1 MHGYGLVVDDPSRV
15 VYETADGS
23 ERLTFDRNRRR
34 VRKEAVDDA
43 GRMRPSPVQPRDFG
57 LIMDVMRSIGWRFD

>member
-1 MHGYGLVVDDPSRV
+1 MRGYGLIGDDSSAA

-23 ERLTFDRNRRR
+23 ERLTFDKDRRT
-34 VRKEAVDDA
+34 VRKEAVDGD